1 MSKEIFNTN
10 YYNGLSPRNQTTN
23 SVPDESKLMSN
34 SQSVRLQVRSSG
46 VVRMMDRLDN
56 SMLGD

>member
-10 YYNGLSPRNQTTN
+10 YYNGLSPRNQTTI
-23 SVPDESKLMSN
+23 SVTDESKLMSN
-34 SQSVRLQVRSSG
+34 SQSVRVQVRSSG

>member
-10 YYNGLSPRNQTTN
+10 YNNGLSPRNQTTN

-34 SQSVRLQVRSSG
+34 LQSVRVQVRSSG

>member
-10 YYNGLSPRNQTTN
+10 YYNGLSPRNQTTI

-34 SQSVRLQVRSSG
+34 SQSVRVQVRSSG

-56 SMLGD
+56 SILGD

>member
-10 YYNGLSPRNQTTN
+10 YYNGLSPRNQTTI

-34 SQSVRLQVRSSG
+34 SQSVRVQVRSSG